1 MRTCL
6 YGHLITP
13 PLITSLHFQR
23 DIIGNSALKNITRFW
38 LAENEC
44 ILMWHECKVV
54 TRVQSW
60 NTNKLQTACFQNF
73 VCFSKTTN
81 CTRPAGSCT
90 FCLWKICSCLFTPNS
105 IRNHLITYTYCILD
119 LTVLDELILCS
130 ELMTA
135 PPNHPSSLPPPPSS
149 PNLLP
154 LPPPSSPYPLPPLL
168 KEYCSSALNIS
179 WSKRNSKAMWKKKSM
194 EERDELRRSTS
205 RGKGNHVLK

>member
-44 ILMWHECKVV
+44 ILTWHECKVV
-54 TRVQSW
+54 TRVQSC
-60 NTNKLQTACFQNF
+60 NTSAKLKREHECKLQTACFQNF
-73 VCFSKTTN
+73 VCLSKTTN
-81 CTRPAGSCT
+81 YTRPAGSCT

-105 IRNHLITYTYCILD
+105 IRNHLITYTCCILD

-130 ELMTA
+130 ELLLIT
-135 PPNHPSSLPPPPSS
+135 PPPSPHHLSPPTPSLPPPSPTSSLPPSLPH
-149 PNLLP
+149 LLP
-154 LPPPSSPYPLPPLL
+154 SPTLSLPHPLPSPTLSLPHPLP
-168 KEYCSSALNIS
+168 SP
-179 WSKRNSKAMWKKKSM
+179 SKRV
-194 EERDELRRSTS
+194 LLVRS
-205 RGKGNHVLK
+205 

>member
-44 ILMWHECKVV
+44 ILTWHECKVV
-54 TRVQSW
+54 TRVQSC
-60 NTNKLQTACFQNF
+60 NTSAKLKREHECKLQTVCFQNF
-73 VCFSKTTN
+73 VCLSKTTN
-81 CTRPAGSCT
+81 YTRPAGSCT

-130 ELMTA
+130 ELLLIT
-135 PPNHPSSLPPPPSS
+135 PPPSPHHLPPPTPYPLPPTPSLSHPSLPLPS
-149 PNLLP
+149 PSPTPSLP
-154 LPPPSSPYPLPPLL
+154 LPPPSPF
-168 KEYCSSALNIS
+168 
-179 WSKRNSKAMWKKKSM
+179 
-194 EERDELRRSTS
+194 
-205 RGKGNHVLK
+205 

>member
-44 ILMWHECKVV
+44 ILTWHECKVV
-54 TRVQSW
+54 TRVQSC
-60 NTNKLQTACFQNF
+60 NTSAKLKREHECKLQTACFQNF
-73 VCFSKTTN
+73 VCLSKTTN
-81 CTRPAGSCT
+81 YTRPAG
-90 FCLWKICSCLFTPNS
+90 SCLFTPNS

-130 ELMTA
+130 ELLLIT
-135 PPNHPSSLPPPPSS
+135 PPPSPHHLPPPTPSLPHPSLPLLS
-149 PNLLP
+149 PSPTPSLP
-154 LPPPSSPYPLPPLL
+154 LPPPSPF
-168 KEYCSSALNIS
+168 
-179 WSKRNSKAMWKKKSM
+179 
-194 EERDELRRSTS
+194 
-205 RGKGNHVLK
+205 